1 MNGYQAFQIYQSLK
15 LHFTRPSYNAV
26 KYNFRTSI
34 RQSTFENRRDRYFFE
49 KLSRR
54 YDQEQLIHYFTANFI
69 CDLNVWIGNMS
80 DDIYRDYISRHD
92 KLTYTFTQDMKT
104 MANHGHTLEGICTTS
119 DNGSNNP
126 LLEALRTDEVHFE
139 SVIILDLLVRFLKRL
154 RSDLSD
160 PLGINT
166 DLIDMLQKY
175 GLIMQRRMLPLD
187 KAKSAALLT
196 FKT

>member
-15 LHFTRPSYNAV
+15 LHFTRPNYNAV

-54 YDQEQLIHYFTANFI
+54 YDQEELIHYFTANFI
-69 CDLNVWIGNMS
+69 RDLNVWIGNMS

>member
-1 MNGYQAFQIYQSLK
+1 MNGYQAYQIYQSLK

-54 YDQEQLIHYFTANFI
+54 YDQEELIHYFTANFI
-69 CDLNVWIGNMS
+69 CDSNVWIGNMS
-80 DDIYRDYISRHD
+80 DDIYRDYVSRHD

-104 MANHGHTLEGICTTS
+104 MANHGHTLEGICTTI

-126 LLEALRTDEVHFE
+126 LLEALRADEIQSE
-139 SVIILDLLVRFLKRL
+139 SVILLDLLVRFLKRL
-154 RSDLSD
+154 RTDLCD
-160 PLGINT
+160 PLGINV
-166 DLIDMLQKY
+166 DLIDTLQKY

-187 KAKSAALLT
+187 KAKSAAILT
-196 FKT
+196 FKN

>member
-1 MNGYQAFQIYQSLK
+1 MNGYQAYQIYQSLK

-69 CDLNVWIGNMS
+69 CDSNVWIGNMT
-80 DDIYRDYISRHD
+80 DDIYRDYTSRHD

-104 MANHGHTLEGICTTS
+104 MANQGHTLEGICTTD

-126 LLEALRTDEVHFE
+126 LLEALRTDEVHSE
-139 SVIILDLLVRFLKRL
+139 SVILLDLLVRFLKRL

-160 PLGINT
+160 PLGINI

-175 GLIMQRRMLPLD
+175 GLIMQRRILPLD

-196 FKT
+196 FKN

>member
-1 MNGYQAFQIYQSLK
+1 MNGYQAYQIYQSLK

-69 CDLNVWIGNMS
+69 CDSNVWIGNMT
-80 DDIYRDYISRHD
+80 DDIYRDYTSRHD

-104 MANHGHTLEGICTTS
+104 MANQGHTLEAICTTD

-126 LLEALRTDEVHFE
+126 LLEALRTDEVHSE
-139 SVIILDLLVRFLKRL
+139 SVILLDLLVRFLKRL

-160 PLGINT
+160 PLGINI

-175 GLIMQRRMLPLD
+175 GLIMQRRILPLD

-196 FKT
+196 FKN